1 MGENSLRAGTD
12 TCMAALSK
20 AGDCRPLP
28 AAGLLCLLVC
38 RRASLPPAALH
49 PPLHPAPPH
58 PNPMRS
64 DDMDMPAEEAAGDA
78 AEASGVKTYTLEEVA
93 THNTETDA
101 WIAVEG
107 KVYDV
112 TEW

>member
-1 MGENSLRAGTD
+1 
-12 TCMAALSK
+12 
-20 AGDCRPLP
+20 
-28 AAGLLCLLVC
+28 
-38 RRASLPPAALH
+38 
-49 PPLHPAPPH
+49 
-58 PNPMRS
+58 MRS